1 MHYNGTKADY
11 ERVIHLLREIEF
23 AKSQLAPHDTGHIST
38 AISWMESRV
47 ATLTRKL
54 DETPTNEF
62 ENDRPPWRMA
72 ARREAQRNRN
82 TSGIYPEEC

>member
-62 ENDRPPWRMA
+62 EKDRPPWRTA
-72 ARREAQRNRN
+72 ARRKL
-82 TSGIYPEEC
+82 SD

>member
-23 AKSQLAPHDTGHIST
+23 AKSQLQPHDTGHIST

-54 DETPTNEF
+54 DKTPTNDF
-62 ENDRPPWRMA
+62 ENDRPPWRTA
-72 ARREAQRNRN
+72 ARRGMLND
-82 TSGIYPEEC
+82 